1 MSRWTCPE
9 CGWSYDEAAG
19 DAHEGFAPG
28 TPWSALPEDF
38 FCPSCA
44 VRSKEDFLA
53 AED

>member
-9 CGWSYDEAAG
+9 CGWAYDEATG

-28 TPWSALPEDF
+28 TPWSHVPEDF
-38 FCPSCA
+38 FCPGCA
-44 VRSKEDFLA
+44 VRSKEDFVA